1 MKKLLLTMAALSL
14 TSFSFA
20 QDFGFGDS
28 DFGGSDDFGGSSF
41 EESSAPTVAISG
53 EVGASARAWG
63 GTKNEDGEFDTR
75 HYGAA
80 YDFCKS
86 KIEKSA
92 FANLD
97 FTYSG
102 DYTEA
107 LIKLKFNPGTIK
119 DNPEDILDEASVSGS
134 FKEGRFQVKA
144 GKLKEVWG
152 KGDKVHVLDNFNAN
166 DYMDFLVP
174 DYIDR
179 RISELMFRAEYT
191 TPNGIRFE
199 GIWTPV
205 MTADRLADSGVW
217 QPKKSKQL
225 TNIAKTAV
233 ANNIGTTSSGS
244 SIVQYASFNSSNLLP
259 DTYQLKYGQ
268 AGLRSTFTIGSVDL
282 GLSYYYGHYK
292 QPSADMSKYI
302 AAGGSQVSTNN
313 AFPSLDYDA
322 VNIFGI
328 EGAAVLFRM
337 FNTRWE
343 LAYNMTND
351 FAGDDPWVHNNSIS
365 WVFGFDFD
373 IPLNNLNLNIQTTGT
388 CILNYN
394 KIKDADYGLTGTK
407 AALSPYYKAA
417 DVDYDSEDKF
427 TNNKI
432 IIAITDSY
440 LNEKIKTE
448 LKGIWGI
455 ERGDII
461 IMPDVQLKVKD
472 EFVLDMNGMFIWCN
486 NSNSEFDGWQNNS
499 FIQIGA
505 KYSF

>member
-1 MKKLLLTMAALSL
+1 MKLSKIFLICAILSL
-14 TSFSFA
+14 TGVVFA
-20 QDFGFGDS
+20 QSSDDFGFGGGNS
-28 DFGGSDDFGGSSF
+28 DFEFSGDDSGFGGFDSSSG
-41 EESSAPTVAISG
+41 SSASPLSVSGKVEAAGRAYVAEEGHRDSPGDWKMDIFPKALLDLNYSA
-53 EVGASARAWG
+53 ASS
-63 GTKNEDGEFDTR
+63 DL
-75 HYGAA
+75 
-80 YDFCKS
+80 
-86 KIEKSA
+86 
-92 FANLD
+92 NLKV
-97 FTYSG
+97 
-102 DYTEA
+102 
-107 LIKLKFNPGTIK
+107 KLDKTSLLK
-119 DNPEDILDEASVSGS
+119 YQWDILDEFTARTYMGALRL
-134 FKEGRFQVKA
+134 EA
-144 GKLKEVWG
+144 GKMRVVWG

-217 QPKKSKQL
+217 QPKKQIELK
-225 TNIAKTAV
+225 NKIKTAGIV
-233 ANNIGTTSSGS
+233 QANAITTSTVLQTSYLS
-244 SIVQYASFNSSNLLP
+244 QLNSLSTTMTP
-259 DTYQLKYGQ
+259 DVFSLEYGQ
-268 AGLRSTFTIGSVDL
+268 AGLRSTFSIGSVDL

-292 QPSADMSKYI
+292 QPSYDLRLIQTSI
-302 AAGGSQVSTNN
+302 SN
-313 AFPSLDYDA
+313 LDYLSSNLLHYDQLQ
-322 VNIFGI
+322 VFGV

-343 LAYNMTND
+343 LAYNMTKD
-351 FAGDDPWVHNNSIS
+351 FAGDDPSIHNNSIS

-373 IPLNNLNLNIQTTGT
+373 IPLNNLNLNIQTTGNL
-388 CILNYN
+388 ILNGS
-394 KIKDADYGLTGTK
+394 KIED
-407 AALSPYYKAA
+407 SIYKTI
-417 DVDYDSEDKF
+417 DVDYIGKNCY

-461 IMPDVQLKVKD
+461 IMPDVQFKVKD

>member
-1 MKKLLLTMAALSL
+1 MKLSKIFLICAMLSL
-14 TSFSFA
+14 TGVVFA
-20 QDFGFGDS
+20 QSADDFGFGGGNS
-28 DFGGSDDFGGSSF
+28 DFEFSGDDSGFGGFDSSSG
-41 EESSAPTVAISG
+41 SSASPLSVSGKVEAAGRAYVAEEGHRDSPGDWKMDIFPKALLDLNYSA
-53 EVGASARAWG
+53 ASS
-63 GTKNEDGEFDTR
+63 DL
-75 HYGAA
+75 
-80 YDFCKS
+80 
-86 KIEKSA
+86 
-92 FANLD
+92 NLKV
-97 FTYSG
+97 
-102 DYTEA
+102 
-107 LIKLKFNPGTIK
+107 KLDKTSLLK
-119 DNPEDILDEASVSGS
+119 YQWDILDEFTARAYMGALRL
-134 FKEGRFQVKA
+134 EA
-144 GKLKEVWG
+144 GKMRVVWG

-233 ANNIGTTSSGS
+233 ANNIGTNPSGS